1 VGASTP
7 GKLDADASYINVL
20 VGGQT
25 DDEQLGIKN
34 QGGDSSFTQQFSISV
49 NNNGLDKTRSMKS
62 ALEFQQP
69 LITKMISGDID
80 AVLPADKYSFL
91 QIANP
96 NMILWALKPAEE
108 GIKNNGLIAR
118 VWNLNDASVKSE
130 LRFNKKLSYANETT
144 HVEVNMNRV
153 SFNQNKLMINTQ
165 GQQMKTFR
173 VKLK

>member
-1 VGASTP
+1 
-7 GKLDADASYINVL
+7 
-20 VGGQT
+20 
-25 DDEQLGIKN
+25 
-34 QGGDSSFTQQFSISV
+34 
-49 NNNGLDKTRSMKS
+49 
-62 ALEFQQP
+62 
-69 LITKMISGDID
+69 MISGDID

-130 LRFNKKLSYANETT
+130 LRFNKKLSSANETT